1 MSTITIDTLINYT
14 PPKTFTKTKRIE
26 SIDLL
31 RGTVM
36 IIMALDHVRDY
47 FHYDAFHYDPTDLT
61 HTNIFPFLTRWI
73 THYCAPIFIFLAGIS
88 AHLYGAKRSKKEL
101 FVFLLTRGI
110 WLALAEMG
118 IITLI
123 QTFNPSYPVFNLQ
136 VIWAIGISM
145 IFLSLLVLTNK
156 RFILVTAI
164 LMIFGHNL
172 LDTIHV
178 PGTGGL
184 SFAWAL
190 VHEVGHFTFGRS
202 SFYVHYPVVPWIG
215 LMALGY
221 CFGSLYVQGYDAEKR
236 RRVLL
241 YIGTVAIAL
250 FIILRCSNIYGDPS
264 HWSVQKNIA
273 FTLLS
278 FLNVTKYPPSLLYI
292 LMTVGPALI
301 FLSLTENLQ
310 NQWTSRI
317 TIFGRVAMFYY
328 IVHFF
333 LIHLFAVF
341 GAMILGHSWTDMILS
356 VSVNASPQLKD
367 YGFNLAIVYAAWL
380 GLIIVLYP
388 LCKRFD
394 IYKRANLAEHWWLS
408 YL

>member
-14 PPKTFTKTKRIE
+14 SPKTFTKTKRIE

-61 HTNIFPFLTRWI
+61 HTNIFLFLTRWI

-88 AHLYGAKRSKKEL
+88 AHLYGAKRSRKEL
-101 FVFLLTRGI
+101 FIFLLTRGI

-145 IFLSLLVLTNK
+145 VFLSLLILTNK
-156 RFILVTAI
+156 RLILLTAI
-164 LMIFGHNL
+164 LMIFEHNL
-172 LDTIHV
+172 LDTMHV

-184 SFAWAL
+184 SFLWAL
-190 VHEVGHFTFGRS
+190 VHEVHHFTFGRW

-236 RRVLL
+236 RRMLL

-301 FLSLTENLQ
+301 FLSLTEKLQ

-341 GAMILGHSWTDMILS
+341 GAMIMGHSWTDMILS

-367 YGFNLAIVYAAWL
+367 YGFNLAVVYAVWL
-380 GLIIVLYP
+380 GLIMILYP